1 MFLKVLFMKN
11 HLVIYFL
18 VVTSFLAAQTTTIN
32 DVNFENY
39 LETHSAN
46 GDIVSIGDLTSMGD
60 GIANNNQ
67 VSNSK
72 INNVLLLDLNNLK
85 ISDITGIASFLSL
98 ETLICSNNELST
110 LNVSANVALKSLLC
124 SSNFL
129 TSLVLNSNIAL
140 ETLNFS
146 NNQIKNL
153 DLINNPLLES
163 LSCSGNR
170 LSQIDIDNNGSLNF
184 LNISNNRLKGELK
197 LGSNT
202 KLENL
207 FCSSNQIS
215 TLNLDSNTLI
225 RNLDVSYN
233 LLTTLDL
240 TAMNTV
246 ACLSPQPDPAVP
258 CQGEASIN
266 VSRNKLIDLNIANGF
281 NSSITAFNSED
292 NPDLICVQIDTDY
305 APPITGSSAWI
316 KDDWAY
322 FTDAACAD
330 IYTYIPDDNFEKAL
344 IALGHDEG
352 ELDNLILTA
361 TISSL
366 TELKISGENIADLT
380 GIEDFLALERL
391 DCSTNALNKLDVSAN
406 VNLTALRCYV
416 NILPSLDISANTL
429 LENLDCSSQKP
440 FLDSNGANGYSFTN
454 LNISGNAKLLDLNC
468 SDNKLTTLNIS
479 TNTKLTSL
487 DCSSNKIEALD
498 VSNNTVLKKLLCN
511 NNSLSALNLNNGNN
525 ISITSFNA
533 SSNTDLSCIEVES
546 LAVPATGW
554 SKDSSA
560 KYSLGCGIYVPDD
573 SFENYLE
580 THNKNGDPVT
590 LGDATSMGDGSAN
603 NNYVLKSRIATV
615 TNLNV
620 SSLDINN
627 LIGIEHFVALVTLN
641 SSNNKLTFLEL
652 SNNTAL
658 TAIDCS
664 SNSIKNLDFSANTA
678 LTSLLCNENEL
689 FSLSIKNGNNT
700 NLIVLDASINSNLY
714 CIDVDDKTTIG
725 GTWVAD
731 AIASYGN
738 DCKLGRLT
746 TILDVNFEQALI
758 DLGLDAN
765 LDGSVLTSNIEHL
778 KSLDVNDTYIS
789 DLSGIRG
796 FSSLTALECSGN
808 NLDELDVSN
817 MINLEFLNCNF
828 NYLLTNDVAKTAGVL
843 NIDGVNNLHRLSC
856 ANNFMTDLNIS
867 NLPNLKELDCRN
879 NSIKTLDVTTNSKL
893 KTLKCSHNSL
903 LTLDV
908 SQNTALEEL
917 NCDSNQIATIT
928 PENVSNSTLTKLSCS
943 NNNLTELFLDN
954 YIILESLSCGNN
966 QITGI
971 DLTANLALKTLD
983 NSNNKIVDIDLV
995 NNVNLQSLFCSN
1007 NEFSQLDLNTNV
1019 FLKTLDCSSNK
1030 ITNLALNSNTLLKY
1044 LSVSDNQLSVLNL
1057 ANNTNLVELDISLN
1071 VIEDLTL
1078 ASDITAL
1085 KTLNASK
1092 NKLAGALDLSGMGT
1106 AACPLNPNNPS
1117 DFCPTSISIDLS
1129 ENALQF
1135 VNLKNGINAKISNFD
1150 TLNNPNLSCI
1160 EIDDVAA
1167 IGENWFKAA
1176 ATEYSL
1182 NCHFGETY
1190 VPDDNFELALIALG
1204 YDSLP
1209 LDNYVSTSNI
1219 DALTSLDI
1227 NGESITDLTGIQN
1240 FTALQTLVC
1249 SNNSLSILEL
1259 KNNVALSQL
1268 DCSNNAFSAIDFSDN
1283 LALKT
1288 IDCSNNLLLN
1298 LNLSANSNLLHLN
1311 ISNNSFSIFLPSEI
1325 PSLQDLNCDSNQLTM
1340 LDLSSNTALTALS
1353 CESNLLETLNIKNGQ
1368 NSNLLRLN
1376 VQNNPDLTCIETD
1389 TGEEPNGVTWLKAA
1403 TTTYQINCYYGQTFV
1418 PDNAFEQALIN
1429 KGIDQGG
1436 LDDYVLTESINTI
1449 SFLNI
1454 SNNNIEDLTGIEDFK
1469 NLQNLN
1475 FSNNIVARLDV
1486 SKNILLKELHAAN
1499 NLLLELDLVSNV
1511 ALEVVNILGN
1521 SLEGINLDANIN
1533 ILELN
1538 VSNNQLSALDIAA
1551 LVHLQNLDCS
1561 TNMLQSL
1568 SIALNVQL
1576 VNLYCQ
1582 SNLFISDQLNLR
1594 NGVNSN
1600 LVNFN
1605 ATDNSALICI
1615 LVDDPFAV
1623 IENSVGTY
1631 DGWNK
1636 DSTANYQS
1644 VCLDAD
1650 NDGVVNED
1658 DDCPN
1663 SVFGQP
1669 VNLFGCEYLMLPNDN
1684 FTILTIGET
1693 CLNSNNGKIKITAVA
1708 NFSYT
1713 ATITSDS
1720 FEVPFSTEY
1729 KFSNDVE
1736 IRNLLAGSYKVC
1748 IAIQEW
1754 PDYTNCYA
1762 VVINQPEVLG
1772 VLTAKS
1778 SDNRKVLLDLS
1789 GNVNYNIDI
1798 NGLKFTVNTNQLSLN
1813 LDKGENSIKVSTD
1826 LACQGIYEERI
1837 FVPNLP
1843 FVYPNPFSNQI
1854 NISLGKSDANTR
1866 VHIQSSLGHS
1876 VYSKTFTSKESR
1888 ALIIDTGLFS
1898 AGVYIISIKTI
1909 DSVSTF
1915 KIVKK

>member
-1 MFLKVLFMKN
+1 
-11 HLVIYFL
+11 
-18 VVTSFLAAQTTTIN
+18 
-32 DVNFENY
+32 
-39 LETHSAN
+39 
-46 GDIVSIGDLTSMGD
+46 
-60 GIANNNQ
+60 
-67 VSNSK
+67 
-72 INNVLLLDLNNLK
+72 
-85 ISDITGIASFLSL
+85 
-98 ETLICSNNELST
+98 
-110 LNVSANVALKSLLC
+110 
-124 SSNFL
+124 
-129 TSLVLNSNIAL
+129 
-140 ETLNFS
+140 
-146 NNQIKNL
+146 
-153 DLINNPLLES
+153 
-163 LSCSGNR
+163 
-170 LSQIDIDNNGSLNF
+170 
-184 LNISNNRLKGELK
+184 
-197 LGSNT
+197 
-202 KLENL
+202 
-207 FCSSNQIS
+207 
-215 TLNLDSNTLI
+215 
-225 RNLDVSYN
+225 
-233 LLTTLDL
+233 
-240 TAMNTV
+240 
-246 ACLSPQPDPAVP
+246 
-258 CQGEASIN
+258 
-266 VSRNKLIDLNIANGF
+266 
-281 NSSITAFNSED
+281 
-292 NPDLICVQIDTDY
+292 
-305 APPITGSSAWI
+305 
-316 KDDWAY
+316 
-322 FTDAACAD
+322 
-330 IYTYIPDDNFEKAL
+330 
-344 IALGHDEG
+344 
-352 ELDNLILTA
+352 
-361 TISSL
+361 
-366 TELKISGENIADLT
+366 
-380 GIEDFLALERL
+380 LERL

-525 ISITSFNA
+525 IGITSFNA